1 MIELNEIKWNFCDE
15 KMPDRN
21 NERYETLYL
30 VICREWDI
38 FSGAWGGDEIRLM
51 PYINKSGEWNTK
63 SAIQVIAWVDLS
75 PLLEQYKKQ
84 LTSYVRDILQN
95 EGIGL

>member
-15 KMPDRN
+15 KMPDSN

-75 PLLEQYKKQ
+75 PLLEQYKTDIQ
-84 LTSYVRDILQN
+84 AYVERTLN
-95 EGIGL
+95 THVR

>member
-1 MIELNEIKWNFCDE
+1 
-15 KMPDRN
+15 MPDRN
-21 NERYETLYL
+21 NEKYEMTYL

-38 FSGAWGGDEIRLM
+38 FSGAWGGDEIRLI
-51 PYINKSGEWNTK
+51 PYINKSGKWNTK
-63 SAIQVIAWVDLS
+63 SDIQVIAWLDLS

-84 LTSYVRDILQN
+84 LTSYVRDILQI